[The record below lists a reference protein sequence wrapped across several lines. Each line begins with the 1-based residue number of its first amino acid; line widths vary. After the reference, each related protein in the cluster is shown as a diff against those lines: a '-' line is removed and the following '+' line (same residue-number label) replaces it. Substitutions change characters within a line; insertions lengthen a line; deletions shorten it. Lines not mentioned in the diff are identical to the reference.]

1 MVTADSAAVRQG
13 NARACLLALRA
24 ATQPL
29 TLAEVAEHTALSRPT
44 VDAVLTDLSESGPV
58 HVVPAAPASTPG
70 RPARRFAF
78 HPEAATVAAVDVGDR
93 SVRCLLT
100 DAAGRMIAIERREYS
115 GADAAS
121 RLDAIAQVVRHA
133 GDALGPDSGPDG
145 APGSQGRPSPAV
157 IGLAVP
163 GILDAHGRLAQ
174 SLAVKD
180 LEGTDIAAE
189 LSARLDCPVAVEN
202 DIKLAAYAEHHL
214 SPNPTD
220 IAFVQIGHRISVAL
234 ILGGRILQGHH
245 RLAGELGTQRGMR
258 WTSSSQRGRLRW
270 STGDDAAPLF
280 ARAADGDRAA
290 LAEIDAFCAEIAP
303 RLATL
308 LLTVDPEQVVI
319 GGGLSRAGEL
329 LLEPLRRHVHH
340 LLTSPSK
347 PAFRTARLTTDGALV
362 GALGLAFEHGSVQ
375 VNGVPGVPPPWQR
388 FPPPPDRAR
397 QAGPPAADPSP
408 AVPLPEGTP

>member
-1 MVTADSAAVRQG
+1 MITAASAAVRQG

-24 ATQPL
+24 ANEPL
-29 TLAEVAEHTALSRPT
+29 TVAEVSEQTVLSRPT
-44 VDAVLTDLSESGPV
+44 VDAVLTSLVETGPV
-58 HVVPAAPASTPG
+58 RIVPAAPASSPG

-78 HPEAATVAAVDVGDR
+78 HPGAATVAAVDIGDR

-100 DAAGRMIAIERREYS
+100 DAAGRMVATGRREYAGN
-115 GADAAS
+115 GAAA
-121 RLDAIAQVVRHA
+121 RLDAVAQVVQ
-133 GDALGPDSGPDG
+133 DAADEGGTDERL
-145 APGSQGRPSPAV
+145 SPAV
-157 IGLAVP
+157 VGIAVP
-163 GILDAHGRLAQ
+163 GILDADGRLAQ

-180 LEGTDIAAE
+180 LEGTDLASE
-189 LSARLDCPVAVEN
+189 LSSRLGCPVAVEN
-202 DIKLAAYAEHHL
+202 DIKLAAYAEYHL
-214 SPNPTD
+214 SARPAD

-234 ILGGRILQGHH
+234 ILGGRILQGRH
-245 RLAGELGTQRGMR
+245 RLAGELGTQHGMR
-258 WTSSSQRGRLRW
+258 WTSTSRRGRLHW

-280 ARAADGDRAA
+280 ARAADEDQAA

-319 GGGLSRAGEL
+319 GGGLSRAGKL

-340 LLTSPSK
+340 LLTSPGK
-347 PAFRTARLTTDGALV
+347 PVFRTARLTTDGALV

-388 FPPPPDRAR
+388 FPAPPDHPR
-397 QAGPPAADPSP
+397 P

>member
-1 MVTADSAAVRQG
+1 MVTADSAAVRHC

-24 ATQPL
+24 ANEPL
-29 TLAEVAEHTALSRPT
+29 TLAEVAEQTVLSRPT
-44 VDAVLTDLSESGPV
+44 VDAVLTSLVETGPV
-58 HVVPAAPASTPG
+58 RIVPAAPASSPG

-78 HPEAATVAAVDVGDR
+78 HPGAATVAAVDIGDR

-100 DAAGRMIAIERREYS
+100 DAAGRMVATGRREYAGN
-115 GADAAS
+115 GAAA
-121 RLDAIAQVVRHA
+121 RLDAVAQVVQ
-133 GDALGPDSGPDG
+133 DAADEGGTDERL
-145 APGSQGRPSPAV
+145 SPAV
-157 IGLAVP
+157 VGIAVP
-163 GILDAHGRLAQ
+163 GILDADGRLAQ

-180 LEGTDIAAE
+180 LEGTDIASE
-189 LSARLDCPVAVEN
+189 LSLRLGCPVAVEN

-214 SPNPTD
+214 SARPAD

-234 ILGGRILQGHH
+234 ILGGRILQGRH

-258 WTSSSQRGRLRW
+258 WTSTSRRGRLHW

-280 ARAADGDRAA
+280 ARAADGDQAA

-319 GGGLSRAGEL
+319 GGGLSRAGKL

-340 LLTSPSK
+340 LLTSPGK
-347 PAFRTARLTTDGALV
+347 PVFRTARLTTDGALV

-388 FPPPPDRAR
+388 FPAPPDHPR
-397 QAGPPAADPSP
+397 P